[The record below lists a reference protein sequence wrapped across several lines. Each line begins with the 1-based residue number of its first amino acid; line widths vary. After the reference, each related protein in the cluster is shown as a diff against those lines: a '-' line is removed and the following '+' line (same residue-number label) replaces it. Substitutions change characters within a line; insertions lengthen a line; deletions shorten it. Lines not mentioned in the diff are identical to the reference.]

1 MLLDHKESLRLSD
14 ETAKQHE
21 YATEALAR
29 LADGLIW
36 IDEDVRRIEKYTT
49 TRARKRDIEIASA
62 GGILVNTPLGRLSCQ
77 FQWYAVSA
85 YNYARLVGWLIYGDT
100 VQAKA
105 YVNRVMPNIA
115 KYRNKVAA
123 HFAITDPR
131 KDDNVATLSASVM
144 TYIVYAK
151 GRFYAGAASPKTI
164 QGKEIEQSNIPA
176 WSLTVAHQQLSERFW
191 PRGRAKTFPAIMIPA
206 GESLRMEVNY
216 STGA

>member
-1 MLLDHKESLRLSD
+1 MILDYKENLILSD
-14 ETAKQHE
+14 EATKQNE
-21 YATEALAR
+21 YAAEALAR
-29 LADGLIW
+29 LADGLFW
-36 IDEDVRRIEKYTT
+36 INEDVRRIEKYTT
-49 TRARKRDIEIASA
+49 TKARKKNVQIASA
-62 GGILVNTPLGRLSCQ
+62 GGILENTPLGRISCQ

-85 YNYARLVGWLIYGDT
+85 YNYAQLVGWLVYGDK

-151 GRFYAGAASPKTI
+151 DRFYAGSVSPQTI
-164 QGKEIEQSNIPA
+164 EGKEIEQSNIPT
-176 WSLTVAHQQLSERFW
+176 WSLTIAHQQLSERFW
-191 PRGRAKTFPAIMIPA
+191 PVGRTKTFPAIMIPG
-206 GESLRMEVNY
+206 GETLKIEVNY

>member
-1 MLLDHKESLRLSD
+1 MILDHIDNLVLSD
-14 ETAKQHE
+14 ENAKQHE

-29 LADGLIW
+29 LADGLFW
-36 IDEDVRRIEKYTT
+36 IDQDVTRIEKYTRD
-49 TRARKRDIEIASA
+49 RARKKDIQIAAS
-62 GGILVNTPLGRLSCQ
+62 GGILENTPLGRLSCQ

-85 YNYARLVGWLIYGDT
+85 YNYAQLVGWLVYSDT

-105 YVNRVMPNIA
+105 YINRVMPNIA

-151 GRFYAGAASPKTI
+151 GRFYAGSISPRTI
-164 QGKEIEQSNIPA
+164 EGKEIEESNIPA
-176 WSLTVAHQQLSERFW
+176 WSLTIAHQQLIERFW
-191 PRGRAKTFPAIMIPA
+191 PAGRPKSFPSIMIPA
-206 GESLRMEVNY
+206 GESLKINVNY

>member
-1 MLLDHKESLRLSD
+1 MILDHKENLFLSD
-14 ETAKQHE
+14 ETAKQQG

-29 LADGLIW
+29 LADGLFW
-36 IDEDVRRIEKYTT
+36 INEDVKRVEKYTT
-49 TRARKRDIEIASA
+49 GKAKKSNVEIATA
-62 GGILVNTPLGRLSCQ
+62 GGILENTPLGRLSCQ

-85 YNYARLVGWLIYGDT
+85 YNYAQLVGWLVYGDT
-100 VQAKA
+100 AQAKT

-151 GRFYAGAASPKTI
+151 GHFYAGSVSPKTVET
-164 QGKEIEQSNIPA
+164 QEIEKSNIPA
-176 WSLTVAHQQLSERFW
+176 WSLTLAHQELNERFW
-191 PRGRAKTFPAIMIPA
+191 PAGRTKTFPSIMIPA
-206 GESLRMEVNY
+206 GETLTIEVNY
-216 STGA
+216 ATSA

>member
-1 MLLDHKESLRLSD
+1 MILDYKENLVLSD
-14 ETAKQHE
+14 ETAKQNE

-29 LADGLIW
+29 LADGLFW
-36 IDEDVRRIEKYTT
+36 INEDVRRIEKYTT
-49 TRARKRDIEIASA
+49 TKAIKKDVQIASA
-62 GGILVNTPLGRLSCQ
+62 GGILENTPLGRLSCQ

-85 YNYARLVGWLIYGDT
+85 YNYAQLVGWLVYGDT
-100 VQAKA
+100 VQAKS
-105 YVNRVMPNIA
+105 YVNRAMPNIA

-151 GRFYAGAASPKTI
+151 GRFYAGSVSPQTI
-164 QGKEIEQSNIPA
+164 EGKEIEQSNISA
-176 WSLTVAHQQLSERFW
+176 WSLTIAHEQLSERFW
-191 PRGRAKTFPAIMIPA
+191 TKGRAKTFPAIMIPG
-206 GESLRMEVNY
+206 GETLKIEVNY